1 MDKQDDLRPH
11 LPHLGTKRLIAYR
24 QGKGTAAER
33 DAVQEHLSLCPRCT
47 GLLRELKDFEAAAE
61 SGAMAPEPL
70 RQEAWAALVERL
82 PAKSP
87 ALRPVTPF
95 PRSRARSVFRAATIA
110 VAALL
115 LAVAGLALLVR
126 MDRQRLTGLER
137 RLAAR
142 EETLSGLKLSLA
154 DAVRQ
159 LDAAHGRIRS
169 LETESTSRAAE
180 LERLRRSPPSAPPA
194 HGDRLAA
201 ANLEVSLAPR
211 FVLRG
216 EESPEGEFLRSG
228 DKANRVKIED
238 GAFTVGLDL
247 PDSPA
252 FPEVR
257 LELTDRSGKVVW
269 SGRRP
274 GGALLGDDGT
284 SLTIHGLK
292 PGRYRLRVE
301 GLQPASTRFLA
312 EYLLDVES

>member
-11 LPHLGTKRLIAYR
+11 LGTRRLIAYR
-24 QGKGTAAER
+24 EGKVTAAER

-61 SGAMAPEPL
+61 SGATAPEPL
-70 RQEAWAALVERL
+70 RQEAWAGLVERL
-82 PAKSP
+82 PAKPP

-95 PRSRARSVFRAATIA
+95 PRSRARSMVRAATVA

-115 LAVAGLALLVR
+115 LAVVGLAFVVR
-126 MDRQRLTGLER
+126 TERQRLEGLER
-137 RLAAR
+137 RLATR

-159 LDAAHGRIRS
+159 LDAAHGRIQS
-169 LETESTSRAAE
+169 LETESTNRAAE
-180 LERLRRSPPSAPPA
+180 LASLRRNPPPAPPTPPA
-194 HGDRLAA
+194 GGDRLAA
-201 ANLEVSLAPR
+201 ADLEVSLAPR

-216 EESPEGEFLRSG
+216 EEPPGDEPLRG
-228 DKANRVKIED
+228 GGTANRVKTED
-238 GAFTVGLDL
+238 GGFTVALSL

-252 FPEVR
+252 FPKVR
-257 LELTDRSGKVVW
+257 LELTDRNDRVVW

-274 GGALLGDDGT
+274 GDALLGDDGT

-301 GLQPASTRFLA
+301 GLHPDSTRFLA
-312 EYLLDVES
+312 EYLLDVEP

>member
-11 LPHLGTKRLIAYR
+11 LGTRRLIAYR
-24 QGKGTAAER
+24 EGKLTAAER

-70 RQEAWAALVERL
+70 RQEAWAGLVERL
-82 PAKSP
+82 PAKP
-87 ALRPVTPF
+87 PVLRPVTPF
-95 PRSRARSVFRAATIA
+95 PRSRARSMFRAATVA

-115 LAVAGLALLVR
+115 LAVVGLGLLVR
-126 MDRQRLTGLER
+126 MERQRLAGLER
-137 RLAAR
+137 RLATR
-142 EETLSGLKLSLA
+142 EQTLSGLKLSLA

-169 LETESTSRAAE
+169 LETESTSRADE
-180 LERLRRSPPSAPPA
+180 LERLRRNPPPAPPLPPA
-194 HGDRLAA
+194 GGDRLAA
-201 ANLEVSLAPR
+201 ADLDVSLAPR

-228 DKANRVKIED
+228 GKENRVKTED
-238 GAFTVGLDL
+238 GGFTVALGL

-252 FPEVR
+252 FPRVR
-257 LELTDRSGKVVW
+257 LELTDRNDKVVW
-269 SGRRP
+269 TGRRP
-274 GGALLGDDGT
+274 GDALLGDDGT

-301 GLQPASTRFLA
+301 GLQPDSTRFLA
-312 EYLLDVES
+312 EYLLDVEP